1 MKANTAVGLMLSGLC
16 LFLSQMQVPEY
27 AKTFTRVVRFAC
39 GVVVLLIGA
48 LTLGE
53 YLFAWNL
60 GIDQLLFKE
69 PLGAIG
75 TSSPGRMALIT
86 TVCFVLTGIA
96 LLLLDVRRGNRQNPA
111 PLILLVPSV
120 CALVTLVGYLYSVEA
135 FTNIV
140 IPTPMALH
148 TAAAFVVLCGGILT
162 AQPDRIF
169 ISTLLSRAAG
179 GMVARRLLPASV
191 IVPLAINGLCLKAVQ
206 SGFYDNSVV
215 LSMNAVLTMALFI
228 ALIWWNSRSLNRIDE
243 SRQEKERVLNI
254 DNALTHCLVNASTLD
269 EAALQLLQ
277 ILCQGLDWETGELW
291 LAREPAD
298 GLRLM
303 HCWHSETLAGA
314 DHRVGVVQ
322 KLDLLHRVWVTGQ
335 SEWLGALS
343 EETSYSHAD
352 ARENLPCTV
361 GFALRSSGQ
370 ILGAIVLISS
380 SRKHQDQEMLL
391 VLDGLA
397 GQIGQFIEGKN
408 AERALYKEREF
419 LRTMLENI
427 GDGIAACDAKGTL
440 SLFNSASQNF
450 HGRAQEAL
458 SPEHWANHY
467 KLYQA
472 DGMTPLRTEEIPL
485 FRALQGEHVRSAEMV
500 IAPLG
505 GMARRILAD
514 GEPIFDSQGNKL
526 GAVVVMHDITEHR
539 LAEEALLQSRIAL
552 QNQLQQTLL
561 LKQITEQVRKSLDA
575 QQIFQTTATKIAQA
589 FSVDRC
595 VILTYIEAPLPVVPF
610 VAEFLRP
617 GINTAAHLEV
627 LVGGNRYME
636 QLLAEDRAIASVDAC
651 TEPLLKGMLPWVHA
665 NSIRSILAIRTSYQ
679 GKPNGVINLHQCSA
693 TRHWSEEEIQLLEAV
708 ATQVGIA
715 LAQAQLL
722 AQEVTHRKQM
732 SFEATHDWLTSLLN
746 RRAFEHKLNQVL
758 QAPERYGSL
767 HTLCYMDLD
776 QFKIVNDTCG
786 HAAGD
791 ELLKQVS
798 HLLKMN
804 VRSSD
809 TLARLGGDEFG
820 LLLWKCSGEEAQ
832 RIVDGLIECLQ
843 QFRFVWRDNSFT
855 IGISIGA
862 VVIEEE
868 SQVAENL
875 MIAADVAC
883 QEAKNTGRN
892 RVCFYQVHDEELRHR
907 REQMQWVERIHRALQ
922 QDRFCLYYQTIIS
935 TSNTAQMGEHY
946 EVLLR
951 MQDEDGKLVLPLAFI
966 PAAERYC
973 LMGLIDRWVIERLFS
988 SQAEH
993 YRRNWN
999 HMQSEGTEYLY
1010 FVNLSGISI
1019 NDEQFIHFLYEQ
1031 FRIHRIPPQLICFE
1045 ITETIAIANL
1055 SKVGALIGALR
1066 ELGCHFA
1073 LDDFGSGTSSFSYLK
1088 NLPVDYLKID
1098 GSFIKD
1104 ILQDPVDHAIV
1115 ESIVNVSRLMGVRTI
1130 AEYVENNSILDAVR
1144 VLGIDYAQ
1152 GYGIAYPRTLVG
1164 CTLASV

>member
-1 MKANTAVGLMLSGLC
+1 MKANTALGLTLSGLY
-16 LFLSQMQVPEY
+16 LFLSQMQLPEY
-27 AKTFTRVVRFAC
+27 AKIFTRVVRFAC

-69 PLGAIG
+69 PMGAMG
-75 TSSPGRMALIT
+75 TFSPGRMPLIT
-86 TVCFVLTGIA
+86 TVCLVLTSMA
-96 LLLLDVRRGNRQNPA
+96 LLLLDVRPWNGKNPT
-111 PLILLVPSV
+111 PLLLLVPSV
-120 CALVTLVGYLYSVEA
+120 CALVTLVGYLYNVEA
-135 FTNIV
+135 FTKIV

-148 TAAAFVVLCGGILT
+148 TAAAFVILCSGILL
-162 AQPDRIF
+162 AQPDRKF

-179 GMVARRLLPASV
+179 GMVARQLLPAAV
-191 IVPLAINGLCLKAVQ
+191 LVPLIINGLCLKVVQ
-206 SGFYDNSVV
+206 SGFYDSSVV

-254 DNALTHCLVNASTLD
+254 DNDLTHCLANSSTLD
-269 EAALQLLQ
+269 EAAPQLLQ
-277 ILCQGLDWETGELW
+277 ILCQGLDWEIGELW

-298 GLRLM
+298 ELRLM

-314 DHRVGVVQ
+314 DRREAGGVAQ
-322 KLDLLHRVWVTGQ
+322 KLDLPHRVWVRGQ
-335 SEWLGALS
+335 SEWLGDLTQ
-343 EETSYSHAD
+343 EPGYSHYAG
-352 ARENLPCTV
+352 ARENLPCAV

-370 ILGAIVLISS
+370 ILGAVVLISS
-380 SRKHQDQEMLL
+380 SRKHRDQNMLL
-391 VLDGLA
+391 ALDSLA

-408 AERALYKEREF
+408 AERTLYKEREF

-427 GDGIAACDAKGTL
+427 GDGIIACDAKGTL
-440 SLFNSASQNF
+440 SLFNSASQKF

-458 SPEHWANHY
+458 SLEHWADHY
-467 KLYQA
+467 ELYQA
-472 DGMTPLRTEEIPL
+472 NGITRLRTEEIPL

-500 IAPLG
+500 IAPPG
-505 GMARRILAD
+505 HMARRILAD
-514 GEPIFDSQGNKL
+514 GEPIFDNQGNKL
-526 GAVVVMHDITEHR
+526 GAVVIMHDITERR
-539 LAEEALLQSRIAL
+539 LAEEALHQSRIAL

-561 LKQITEQVRKSLDA
+561 LKQITEQARKSLDA
-575 QQIFQTTATKIAQA
+575 QQIFQTTATQIGQA
-589 FSVDRC
+589 FAVDRC
-595 VILTYIEAPLPVVPF
+595 VILTYVEGPLPVVPF

-617 GINTAAHLEV
+617 GCNTAGHLEV
-627 LVGGNRYME
+627 LVAGNQHME
-636 QLLAEDRAIASVDAC
+636 QLLAEDRAIALVDAC
-651 TEPLLKGMLPWVHA
+651 AEPLLQGMLPWVHA

-679 GKPNGVINLHQCSA
+679 GKPNGVINLHQCSN

-722 AQEVTHRKQM
+722 AQEVTRRKQM

-746 RRAFEHKLNQVL
+746 RRAFEHRFNQLL
-758 QAPERYGSL
+758 QDPERYGSL

-791 ELLKQVS
+791 ELLKQVA

-809 TLARLGGDEFG
+809 ILARLGGDEFG

-832 RIVDGLIECLQ
+832 RVIDGLIECLQ

-868 SQVAENL
+868 SQVAGNL

-892 RVCFYQVHDEELRHR
+892 RVCFYQVHDKELQNR
-907 REQMQWVERIHRALQ
+907 RGQMQWVARIHSALQ
-922 QDRFCLYYQTIIS
+922 QDRFCLHYQTIIS
-935 TSNTAQMGEHY
+935 TSNTAQVGEHY

-999 HMQSEGTEYLY
+999 HMQSEKTEYLY

-1019 NDEQFIHFLYEQ
+1019 NDEQFIHFLYKQ

-1045 ITETIAIANL
+1045 ITETIAVANL
-1055 SKVGALIGALR
+1055 SKAGALIGALR

-1104 ILQDPVDHAIV
+1104 IVQDPVDHAIV
-1115 ESIVNVSRLMGVRTI
+1115 ESIVNVARLMGVRTI
-1130 AEYVENNSILDAVR
+1130 AEYVENDSILDAVR

-1152 GYGIAYPRTLVG
+1152 GYGIAYPRSLGVTL
-1164 CTLASV
+1164 